1 MKGEVIPDGGSKRR
15 VHECDGGVIRKGK
28 EGGRRRTEG

>member
-1 MKGEVIPDGGSKRR
+1 MGGSKRR

-28 EGGRRRTEG
+28 EGGRRRTAG